1 MTNAYEIVE
10 AGADVETQVVLVVHA
25 AVKANFAGNTADK
38 RRTGTAEICYR
49 WKASTEEFLKIVW
62 CICNIL
68 LWSEYDVMM
77 RKLT

>member
-49 WKASTEEFLKIVW
+49 
-62 CICNIL
+62 
-68 LWSEYDVMM
+68 
-77 RKLT
+77 RKSVTAGKLVPKNFSRLFGVYVTSCYGVNTM